1 MMTTYDMGPPGR
13 RLRISTND
21 EVLRPGVAAHQL
33 TLRISVHGSWLDPTD
48 SQTSAA
54 MIVEGTVEGGAPLR
68 PLSLIQARV
77 MNVRSFP
84 INERL
89 VVLLSDD
96 QLLQL
101 EVDRED
107 GDVELQLDLS
117 ATFLNLPPGEYPTYD
132 AQIAYRIP
140 ARRWLELLDS
150 AGRLI
155 GITVR
160 VPSPLTD
167 SATGGQVPRD
177 TDPSLSRASKRLREA
192 RAALRDANPEACV
205 RLCRHVLDS
214 LRLLAPPQSAEAVR
228 KTPPQSRTE
237 LQRWS
242 ALFHDLYSLASAA
255 SHDDDTTADFRWSR
269 EDAQALLA
277 ATAGLLAR
285 VRGDR

>member
-1 MMTTYDMGPPGR
+1 MTTYDMGPPGR
-13 RLRISTND
+13 RLRISTSD
-21 EVLRPGVAAHQL
+21 EVLRPGVAAHLL
-33 TLRISVHGSWLDPTD
+33 TLRISVHGAWLDPSD

-54 MIVEGTVEGGAPLR
+54 VIVEGTVDGGSPLR
-68 PLSLIQARV
+68 PLSGIQARV

-89 VVLLSDD
+89 VVLLSDE

-101 EVDRED
+101 EVDRGD

-117 ATFLNLPPGEYPTYD
+117 ATVLNLPPGEYPTYD

-140 ARRWLELLDS
+140 ARRWLELMDS

-167 SATGGQVPRD
+167 SATGSQVPRD
-177 TDPSLSRASKRLREA
+177 TDPSLARASQRLREA
-192 RAALRDANPEACV
+192 RAALRDGDPAACIRHC
-205 RLCRHVLDS
+205 RLVLEN
-214 LRLLAPPQSAEAVR
+214 LRLLDPPQAADVVR
-228 KTPPQSRTE
+228 KTTPQTRTAA
-237 LQRWS
+237 QRWS

-255 SHDDDTTADFRWSR
+255 SHDDYVTADFSWSR
-269 EDAQALLA
+269 EDAQAILA

-285 VRGDR
+285 VRVDL

>member
-1 MMTTYDMGPPGR
+1 MTTYDIGPPGR
-13 RLRISTND
+13 RLRMSTND
-21 EVLRPGVAAHQL
+21 EVLRPGVAVHQL
-33 TLRISVHGSWLDPTD
+33 TLRINVHGSWLDSSD

-54 MIVEGTVEGGAPLR
+54 VIVEGTVEGGSPRR
-68 PLSLIQARV
+68 PLSEIKARV
-77 MNVRSFP
+77 MNLRSFP
-84 INERL
+84 INEQL

-101 EVDRED
+101 EVDRRD

-132 AQIAYRIP
+132 TQIVYRIP
-140 ARRWLELLDS
+140 ARRWLELMDS

-167 SATGGQVPRD
+167 SATGGQEPGD
-177 TDPSLSRASKRLREA
+177 AEPSLARAGKRLREA

-214 LRLLAPPQSAEAVR
+214 MRLFAPPLSAEAVR

-237 LQRWS
+237 PQRWS

-255 SHDDDTTADFRWSR
+255 SHDDNVTADFGWSR
-269 EDAQALLA
+269 EDAQAILA

-285 VRGDR
+285 VRVDL